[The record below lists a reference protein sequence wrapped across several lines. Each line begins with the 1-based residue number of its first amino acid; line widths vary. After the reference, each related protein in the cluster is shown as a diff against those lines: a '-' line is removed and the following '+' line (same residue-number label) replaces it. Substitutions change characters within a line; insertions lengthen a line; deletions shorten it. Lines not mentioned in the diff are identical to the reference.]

1 MASPYTWLEEYTP
14 KEKWVGG
21 YYDSDKKPV
30 QTQDGLK
37 TLLTPLGFKGIKE
50 NEDIRF
56 VIKENDWVYQF
67 TMANMTFWQR
77 G

>member
-14 KEKWVGG
+14 KEKWIGG

-30 QTQDGLK
+30 HTQDGLK
-37 TLLTPLGFKGIKE
+37 ALLSPLGFKGIKE
-50 NEDIRF
+50 NEDVRF